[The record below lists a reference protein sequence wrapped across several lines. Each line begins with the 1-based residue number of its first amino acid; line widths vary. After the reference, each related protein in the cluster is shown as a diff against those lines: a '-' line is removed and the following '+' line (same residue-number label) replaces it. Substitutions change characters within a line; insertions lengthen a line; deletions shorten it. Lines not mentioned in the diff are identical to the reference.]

1 MRESERSLV
10 RRYRDRSFVIL
21 GVNIGAANEAEEALQ
36 DKRIGTRSW
45 RDATCVGGRATLRY
59 GVRYEHPQFGI
70 QYNFPREY

>member
-1 MRESERSLV
+1 M
-10 RRYRDRSFVIL
+10 
-21 GVNIGAANEAEEALQ
+21 NIGAANEAEEALQ